1 LIDVL
6 VTCHPHDERVVSF
19 PQVRGHYLAKHLE
32 RSGLRAE
39 FRQLPAPGIECEVLV
54 CSEYQCRMEW
64 FDTHLAGPLAEIK
77 ADRMYCMAERSLAGS
92 PEHFSRPYCEWFAA
106 RGGVLCHLL
115 ERMREPYEHWIG
127 VGVDED
133 AVRRA
138 SRTGQRDI
146 VLFDLPRT
154 SSEDAAATFDS
165 ELLGAV
171 RAALPRL
178 RLVGSGPADS
188 PLRHEFDD
196 WVEYGQEHP
205 AYVAAA
211 FSDALAYVPGL
222 EEGVGFAIAEAQ
234 VAGACVVWTG
244 YQVHPQMRVPEA
256 HVPYAAG
263 STGSFVSALCE
274 ATTRDAARVRE
285 QAGAI
290 FDYAAVARRARRAVG
305 L

>member
-1 LIDVL
+1 MIDVL
-6 VTCHPHDERVVSF
+6 VTCHPHDERIVSF
-19 PQVRGHYLAKHLE
+19 PQVRGSYLAKHLE
-32 RSGLRAE
+32 RAGLRAQ
-39 FRQLPAPGIECEVLV
+39 FRQLPASGVECEVLI
-54 CSEYQCRMEW
+54 CCEYQCTMEW

-77 ADRMYCMAERSLAGS
+77 ADRMYCMAENSLSGS
-92 PEHFSRPYCEWFAA
+92 PEHFSRPYCEWFAT

-115 ERMREPYEHWIG
+115 ERTREPYEHWIG

-133 AVRRA
+133 AVHPA
-138 SRTGQRDI
+138 SQGSQRDI

-165 ELLGAV
+165 QLLGTV
-171 RAALPRL
+171 RATLPRL

-188 PLRHEFDD
+188 PLRSEFDD
-196 WVEYGQEHP
+196 WVEYGQEHA

-211 FSDALAYVPGL
+211 FSGALAYVPGL

-256 HVPYAAG
+256 DLRYETG
-263 STGSFVSALCE
+263 SPGSFVEALR
-274 ATTRDAARVRE
+274 AAALRDPGRVCE
-285 QAGAI
+285 QAGAV
-290 FDYAAVARRARRAVG
+290 FSYAAVVKRTRRAIG